1 MEALPL
7 GKVLTTKFK
16 PFSNQ
21 NINYSMETLKYI
33 MDVDKL
39 VVDVIYD
46 ECYFE
51 ISKKLNLNEY
61 DLIIALGEARGRK
74 I

>member
-1 MEALPL
+1 
-7 GKVLTTKFK
+7 
-16 PFSNQ
+16 
-21 NINYSMETLKYI
+21 

-61 DLIIALGEARGRK
+61 DLIIALGEARAEK

>member
-1 MEALPL
+1 
-7 GKVLTTKFK
+7 
-16 PFSNQ
+16 
-21 NINYSMETLKYI
+21 METLKYI

-61 DLIIALGEARGRK
+61 DLIIALGEARGRENITLEVGLK
-74 I
+74 IYPLVA

>member
-7 GKVLTTKFK
+7 GKILTTAFK
-16 PFSNQ
+16 PFNNQ

-39 VVDVIYD
+39 VVDVLYD

-51 ISKKLNLNEY
+51 ISKKFILL
-61 DLIIALGEARGRK
+61 
-74 I
+74 